1 MIKLPLKIVLPLFLL
16 ACSSTP
22 KASHSVIPEKLMV
35 PAGNKLALE
44 VHASGVQ
51 IYTCQAKK
59 DDATKFEWAF
69 KGPEAKLT
77 DLHGKEAGKHYGGP
91 TWESKDGS
99 KVVGKKEQQVD
110 APGASDIPWLLLSAK
125 SHEGAGAMEKVSF
138 IQRID
143 TKGGKAPAG
152 GADAAH
158 VGKEQRVS
166 YEATYLFYV
175 PGS

>member
-1 MIKLPLKIVLPLFLL
+1 MFKLALKIALPLCLL

-22 KASHSVIPEKLMV
+22 KASHSVIPEKLVV

-44 VHASGVQ
+44 VHAAGVQ
-51 IYTCQAKK
+51 IYMCQAKK
-59 DDATKFEWAF
+59 DDATKYEWAL
-69 KGPEAKLT
+69 KGPDAKLT

-91 TWESKDGS
+91 TWEAKDGS
-99 KVVGKKEQQVD
+99 KVVGKLEAKAD
-110 APGASDIPWLLLSAK
+110 APGASDIPWFLLSAK
-125 SHEGAGAMEKVSF
+125 SHDGAGAFEKVSF

-143 TKGGKAPAG
+143 TKGGKAPAD